1 MKDLEEMRNKAEA
14 VEKKRTD
21 EEEKRRV
28 EVESVDA
35 VLKRMTEAE
44 VRKEENEE
52 EMRMNIMSNT
62 EWILDTAEE
71 CKRLMEDF
79 EVSWYYKVLQ
89 SDKYKMKMREKRRMG
104 TKYK

>member
-1 MKDLEEMRNKAEA
+1 M
-14 VEKKRTD
+14 
-21 EEEKRRV
+21 
-28 EVESVDA
+28 DA
-35 VLKRMTEAE
+35 VSKRMTEAE

-52 EMRMNIMSNT
+52 EMRMYILRNT